1 MADARVSVLVVGAGL
16 AGLAAATF
24 LGVHGVRTLLVERHT
39 DLANQ
44 PKARGQYPSTMEALG
59 VAGLADEFRAAT
71 DPGGLSIY
79 IAASVSG
86 PVFTEIIGMD
96 PPDVSGLSTG
106 GWADVSQERAER
118 ILARRARELGAELRF
133 GAKVEALRQDDT
145 EVTVVLRDLA
155 TDELSTVRADYL
167 VAADG
172 HASPIRDALGIGTHG
187 RGPLGESAG
196 TLFEADLSSVIRTR
210 TALYN
215 LQNPDL
221 PGGGGAVVTTDLPG
235 RYVLNTGLDDGAL
248 PSPQRWIELIRIA
261 TGIPDLRPRLVPSA
275 DRIFQVSHRIA
286 DRFSDG
292 RVFLVGDAGK
302 VMPPTGGA
310 GGNVAILDSF
320 HLAWK
325 LAMVVR
331 GEAGPGLLASHD
343 PERRPYADAI
353 AGQQYAAYVERHA
366 PQRRDGTEDAPME
379 PVSTVFFGYRNL
391 SNAVALESGDD
402 GAQWE
407 NPETP
412 TGRPGSR
419 APHVRLD
426 RDGTQ
431 LSTTDL
437 FGVGFTL
444 LAGAEGQD
452 WLAAWDKVAA
462 RLGVRCTGYLLDEQA
477 DLDGTFGARYGIG
490 RTGATLVR
498 PDGVIAWRAT
508 GSGDAAELESALRT
522 ILDRPYLG

>member
-1 MADARVSVLVVGAGL
+1 MTDVRVSVLVVGAGL

-24 LGVHGVRTLLVERHT
+24 LGLHGVRPLLVERHQ
-39 DLANQ
+39 DVSNQ
-44 PKARGQYPSTMEALG
+44 PKSRGQFPSTMEALD

-71 DPGGLSIY
+71 DPGGMSIS

-86 PVFTEIIGMD
+86 PVFTEIVGMD
-96 PPDVSGLSTG
+96 LPDVSRLSTG

-118 ILARRARELGAELRF
+118 ILASRARELGAELRF
-133 GAKVEALRQDDT
+133 GTTVESLSQDDT
-145 EVTVVLRDLA
+145 GVTVLLRELA
-155 TDELSTVRADYL
+155 TGELSTVRADYL
-167 VAADG
+167 IAADG
-172 HASPIRDALGIGTHG
+172 HASPIRTALGIGTHG
-187 RGPLGESAG
+187 RGLLGESAG
-196 TLFEADLSSVIRTR
+196 TLFEADLSGVITTR
-210 TALYN
+210 TALYH
-215 LQNPDL
+215 LQNPEL
-221 PGGGGAVVTTDLPG
+221 PGGGGAVVTTDVPG
-235 RYVLNTGLDDGAL
+235 RYVLNTGLDNGAL
-248 PSPQRWIELIRIA
+248 PSQERWIELIRIA
-261 TGIPDLRPRLVPSA
+261 TGLPGLAPRLVPSA
-275 DRIFQVSHRIA
+275 DRIFEVSHRVA

-353 AGQQYAAYVERHA
+353 AGQQYAAFVTRHA
-366 PQRRDGTEDAPME
+366 PHLRDGTEDAPME

-391 SNAVALESGDD
+391 SGAVALEPDDD

-407 NPETP
+407 NPEHP

-419 APHVRLD
+419 APHVRL
-426 RDGTQ
+426 RGDGTA

-437 FGVGFTL
+437 FGLGFTM
-444 LAGAEGQD
+444 LAGAGGQD
-452 WLAAWDKVAA
+452 WLTALDKVAA
-462 RLGVRCTGYLLDEQA
+462 QLGVRCTGHVMDAEV
-477 DLDGTFGARYGIG
+477 DGVFRERYGIG
-490 RTGATLVR
+490 PAGATLVR
-498 PDGVIAWRAT
+498 PDGVIAWRAI
-508 GSGDAAELESALRT
+508 GSGDADQLEAALRT
-522 ILDRPYLG
+522 ILDRPHIG